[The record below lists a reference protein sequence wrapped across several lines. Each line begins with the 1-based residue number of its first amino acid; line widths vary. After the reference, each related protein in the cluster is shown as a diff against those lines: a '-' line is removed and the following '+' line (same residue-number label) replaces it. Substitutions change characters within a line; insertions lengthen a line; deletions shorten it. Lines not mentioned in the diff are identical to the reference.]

1 MSTPVHPRP
10 RAARRKRA
18 ARVRSEQ
25 GLAAA
30 AATVLLAALA
40 AGCGGS
46 GDDPPRAP
54 AGWRVTETRWF
65 AFAHPEGWTVTRR
78 PARDEEAGEVVEL
91 VGPVPERGVA
101 AELVAGATP
110 AAGVTF
116 VEAGRVND
124 ADRRLRLP
132 GARVARRSAVAI
144 PGATEARL
152 VESELAVPVAGRRL
166 RLSILDVLAMSDAG
180 TAVNLVAVLPASDAE
195 RAQVHEIVGSLR
207 VR

>member
-1 MSTPVHPRP
+1 V
-10 RAARRKRA
+10 
-18 ARVRSEQ
+18 
-25 GLAAA
+25 LAAA

-40 AGCGGS
+40 TGCGGS
-46 GDDPPRAP
+46 GDDLPRAP

-65 AFAHPEGWTVTRR
+65 AFAHPEGWTVARR
-78 PARDEEAGEVVEL
+78 PDGDEVVEL
-91 VGPVPERGVA
+91 VGPLPEHGVA

-116 VEAGRVND
+116 AEAGRVND

-144 PGATEARL
+144 PGAAEARL

-166 RLSILDVLAMSDAG
+166 RLSIFDVLAISDAG

-195 RAQVHEIVGSLR
+195 RAQVREIMRSLR
-207 VR
+207 LR